1 MSIHT
6 LIACSSADCFNC
18 TFNLVNKYISER
30 LSKVC
35 AKCFDFLFLD
45 ENAERP
51 ETDDE
56 GIERDSG
63 DSDDDR
69 MGNSRTFN
77 FESIL
82 EVRVLNESV
91 KIYFTQVNRT

>member
-1 MSIHT
+1 MFVT
-6 LIACSSADCFNC
+6 
-18 TFNLVNKYISER
+18 
-30 LSKVC
+30 
-35 AKCFDFLFLD
+35 D

-69 MGNSRTFN
+69 MGNRAFN

-82 EVRVLNESV
+82 EVSKKHPIIIPLLAPDNLNFKKYV
-91 KIYFTQVNRT
+91 IYM

>member
-1 MSIHT
+1 MFVT
-6 LIACSSADCFNC
+6 
-18 TFNLVNKYISER
+18 
-30 LSKVC
+30 
-35 AKCFDFLFLD
+35 D

-69 MGNSRTFN
+69 MGNRAFN

-82 EVRVLNESV
+82 EVSKIHSIFSSHFTSSRQFKLEKNIHNLYV
-91 KIYFTQVNRT
+91 KMK